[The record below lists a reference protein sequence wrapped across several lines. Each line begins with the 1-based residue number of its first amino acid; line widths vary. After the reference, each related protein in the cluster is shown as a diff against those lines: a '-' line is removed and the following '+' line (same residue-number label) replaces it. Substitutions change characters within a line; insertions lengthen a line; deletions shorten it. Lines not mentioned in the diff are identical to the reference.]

1 MASCSKENT
10 ATVEQYAAIKSTFG
24 ASIDPANL
32 SNYATQTKPAYIV
45 KDNTTTNPITNSGAT
60 LGRVCFTTKTYQK
73 ITPSVAAVATSES
86 LPLEMIK

>member
-1 MASCSKENT
+1 MLKTFSIFILCAVVMASCSKENT

-24 ASIDPANL
+24 ATIDPANL

-60 LGRVCFTTKTYQK
+60 LGRVLFYDKN
-73 ITPSVAAVATSES
+73 
-86 LPLEMIK
+86 L